1 MPFSQTPYTYTAHLL
16 TTLLLL
22 TLTFHPT
29 PTTAYYQLAS
39 RSKRGE
45 WFGNFPK
52 YTSGSRMGDNKV
64 TKCISYTNT
73 SDRGAVIAVTIYNQ
87 PGLGTSAPVFAFY
100 EDTVCGGK
108 GPGARKPT
116 FVAVLDKPFAGGEDG
131 GEEYYNPD
139 DVDGVWLIN
148 LLQAT
153 GKEPTFKTMKALDYA
168 SELHPKGLLAGTED
182 DPAQV
187 IYRWKKGIRERNYIT
202 GSVVKIEEPGGI
214 IEKLTTSSDMY
225 MAIRDLT
232 ERALRPG
239 SENIPNPLPKY
250 FQQVVNGEVA
260 GGLTASYLGDAI
272 DSEAD
277 IRRKKIEMRRQSKRQ
292 RIENPQGIKN
302 ILSAIEKE
310 QEGDMS
316 DTSVQVELE
325 DFLASLDDDEPEP
338 RIEEPKPQI
347 QEPEPRIEVSGP
359 RVDIAGPESRFE
371 EFDQLR
377 KELELE
383 PAATTLDQSNIIQQ
397 EAQPAVEEFEGDLY
411 MDVIGA
417 NVPAEKQLIEVEY
430 GGSET
435 PDDQRLVK
443 AAEPIDDLDSQN
455 GRNSARA
462 RAFQRFME
470 KATSIRPDPD
480 QQGTETIPPIKRE
493 WELGDPV
500 TPVSLKIRPDG
511 VSIVPTPKNQKVPIT
526 RPSQRARA
534 EPEDPIVISSDGSV
548 AGEEPRAAD
557 VMEIEEEIVQDAQTG
572 QILPQ
577 AIIEEQAQEQ
587 VQEQIQEQIPQP
599 QNPNINQ
606 EEFPIERIAAVDA
619 IEEEEPLALQEIQQS
634 IQQSIQPQPQS
645 EQFPPPQARTLESG
659 ESSQS
664 ALRFRDNM
672 MGFHPEPF
680 IRRSSTST
688 GRRPRG
694 SRQSEQSLPRASF
707 DDIENP
713 LPASTPNSNDR
724 IALES
729 FLEQEDQLPG
739 REGSF
744 ENYEGFVAG
753 RRRGSG
759 SPPT

>member
-1 MPFSQTPYTYTAHLL
+1 MPFPQTPYTYTAHLL

-45 WFGNFPK
+45 WFGNFPN
-52 YTSGSRMGDNKV
+52 YTAGSRMGDNKV
-64 TKCISYTNT
+64 NKCISYTNT

-108 GPGARKPT
+108 GSGARNPT
-116 FVAVLDKPFAGGEDG
+116 FVAVLDKPFAGGEE
-131 GEEYYNPD
+131 GEEVYYNPD

-168 SELHPKGLLAGTED
+168 SELHPKGLLAGTEN

-187 IYRWKKGIRERNYIT
+187 IYKWNNKGVRERNYIT

-250 FQQVVNGEVA
+250 FQQVANGEVA
-260 GGLTASYLGDAI
+260 RGLTAPYLGEAI

-277 IRRKKIEMRRQSKRQ
+277 IRRKKIEMRRRSKQQ

-310 QEGDMS
+310 QGDMS

-325 DFLASLDDDEPEP
+325 DFLASLDDDEPES

-347 QEPEPRIEVSGP
+347 QEPEPRIEVPGP
-359 RVDIAGPESRFE
+359 RVDIQGPESGFGGS
-371 EFDQLR
+371 DQLR

-430 GGSET
+430 GRSET
-435 PDDQRLVK
+435 PDEQRLVK
-443 AAEPIDDLDSQN
+443 AAEPIDDLDSQDS
-455 GRNSARA
+455 RNSARA
-462 RAFQRFME
+462 RAFQQFME
-470 KATSIRPDPD
+470 KAASIQSEPD
-480 QQGTETIPPIKRE
+480 QQGTETIPLIKTE

-500 TPVSLKIRPDG
+500 APVSLRIRPDG
-511 VSIVPTPKNQKVPIT
+511 VSIVPNPKNQKVPIT
-526 RPSQRARA
+526 RPSQKSRSQ
-534 EPEDPIVISSDGSV
+534 PEDPIVISSDGSV
-548 AGEEPRAAD
+548 AGEELRAAD
-557 VMEIEEEIVQDAQTG
+557 AMEIEEEIVQDAQTG

-577 AIIEEQAQEQ
+577 AIIEEQVQEQ
-587 VQEQIQEQIPQP
+587 VQEQIQEQVQEQIPQP

-619 IEEEEPLALQEIQQS
+619 IEEEEPLALQD

-659 ESSQS
+659 ESSRS
-664 ALRFRDNM
+664 ASRFRESM
-672 MGFHPEPF
+672 MGFQPEPF
-680 IRRSSTST
+680 MRRSSTST
-688 GRRPRG
+688 GRRPRS
-694 SRQSEQSLPRASF
+694 SRQSEQSLQRASF

-713 LPASTPNSNDR
+713 PPGSIPNSNDR

>member
-1 MPFSQTPYTYTAHLL
+1 MPFPQTPYTYTAHLL

-108 GPGARKPT
+108 GSGARNPT
-116 FVAVLDKPFAGGEDG
+116 FVAVLDKPFASGEDG
-131 GEEYYNPD
+131 EEEYYNPD

-182 DPAQV
+182 DPAQ
-187 IYRWKKGIRERNYIT
+187 
-202 GSVVKIEEPGGI
+202 IEEPGGI
-214 IEKLTTSSDMY
+214 IERLTTSSDMY

-260 GGLTASYLGDAI
+260 AGLTAPYLGDAI
-272 DSEAD
+272 NSEAD
-277 IRRKKIEMRRQSKRQ
+277 IRRKKIEMRRQSKQQ

-338 RIEEPKPQI
+338 RIEEPKPQA

-359 RVDIAGPESRFE
+359 RIDIEGPESRSE

-377 KELELE
+377 KDLE
-383 PAATTLDQSNIIQQ
+383 PEPVAATLDQSNIIQQ

-417 NVPAEKQLIEVEY
+417 KVLPEKQLIEVEY

-435 PDDQRLVK
+435 PDDQKLVK
-443 AAEPIDDLDSQN
+443 APEPIDDLNSQDS
-455 GRNSARA
+455 RNSARA
-462 RAFQRFME
+462 RAFQQFME
-470 KATSIRPDPD
+470 KAVSIQPGPD
-480 QQGTETIPPIKRE
+480 QQGTETIPPIKTE

-500 TPVSLKIRPDG
+500 TPVSLRIRPDG
-511 VSIVPTPKNQKVPIT
+511 VSIVPNPQNQKVPIT
-526 RPSQRARA
+526 QPSKKARVQL
-534 EPEDPIVISSDGSV
+534 EDPIVISSDGSV
-548 AGEEPRAAD
+548 AGEEPQAAD

-577 AIIEEQAQEQ
+577 AIVEEQ
-587 VQEQIQEQIPQP
+587 VQEQVEEQVQQQIQEEIQEQIQEEIQEEIQEQIPQP

-645 EQFPPPQARTLESG
+645 EQFPPPQARTRESG

-664 ALRFRDNM
+664 ALRFRDSM
-672 MGFHPEPF
+672 MGFQPEPF

-713 LPASTPNSNDR
+713 LPASIPNSNDR
-724 IALES
+724 VALES

-739 REGSF
+739 GEGSF